1 MRLAYRYRLF
11 TNANQER
18 ELAAALETH
27 RRLYNV
33 CFDYK
38 ELAYQCFGASL
49 NHGDFSRWFKGQRG
63 TNPYFARLNFSSAQA
78 TMRRLD
84 KSFANFFRRV
94 AEAAFQGTRL
104 VRQHRVSRL
113 AETKLTRFGCS
124 CIFIVDTWRWR

>member
-1 MRLAYRYRLF
+1 MRRAFRYRLF

-18 ELAAALETH
+18 ELAAALESH

-33 CFDYK
+33 CLDYK

-49 NHGDFSRWFKGQRG
+49 NYCDFSRWFKGQRQ

-94 AEAAFQGTRL
+94 KDGAAKPGYP
-104 VRQHRVSRL
+104 
-113 AETKLTRFGCS
+113 RFKG
-124 CIFIVDTWRWR
+124 